1 MRLSCLVTG
10 SFDVH
15 SHIDLRGAESPSSPL
30 RSMHLIFNIN
40 FPKSKVELNEIIN
53 PMQLEECY
61 AKK

>member
-1 MRLSCLVTG
+1 MRLACLETD

-15 SHIDLRGAESPSSPL
+15 PHIDLLAAESPSSPL
-30 RSMHLIFNIN
+30 LSTRLNFNIK

-53 PMQLEECY
+53 PMQLEEYY